1 MEGLGQGMGTEN
13 AAADESLSL
22 REEKSA
28 NYPKYMTSKAF
39 CVYIYCMISALLL
52 FQAAKKAETLFQLI
66 DIDKDGTLTEQEFLR
81 VGLKRLGPF
90 N

>member
-1 MEGLGQGMGTEN
+1 MGTEN
-13 AAADESLSL
+13 AAADESLL

-66 DIDKDGTLTEQEFLR
+66 DIDKDGTLMEQEFLR
-81 VGLKRLGPF
+81 VGLKLLGTS
-90 N
+90 NKV